1 MRKALLLALSL
12 SLFLHGHGQEEKKD
26 DKKIETGELHG
37 NFDIQAQY
45 YNPDSAI
52 GAPPVDERVRMNAF
66 GNLIYTKG
74 KFTAG
79 LRYESYQN
87 AILGFNDLYRGN
99 GIPYRFFQYS
109 MKDLDITVGNFY
121 EQFGNGQVLRAY
133 EERGLGIDNVF
144 DGVRLKYRPYSG
156 IEMKLL
162 IGKQRWYFQQ
172 SNGIV
177 RGLDFDFQLN
187 EIIEKWAEKK
197 TRVSFGGSAVSKYQ
211 DDQNTQY
218 TLPEN
223 VLALSGR
230 GDISIGDFAF
240 SGEYTYKYNDPG
252 LDNNFLYKPG
262 QTLFLSGS
270 YSTKG
275 LGINVSAKH
284 TDNMFFRSDRNNN
297 SVFNDM
303 MINYLPALT
312 KQHTYNLAATLYPY
326 ATQPRGEVAFQADLT
341 YKIPKKSKL
350 GGKYGTTIAVNYSVV
365 HNIDTTGLNDE
376 LTTRQGYSTNFLGYG
391 DRKYFQDF
399 NIEIS
404 RKFSKKFKAK
414 LTYLNFIYDME
425 IVQGLGGRETI
436 FADIVIADLLYKFNR
451 KTALRVELQSLTT
464 QQDQGNWATI
474 VSEFTYSPHWVV
486 GLINQYNYGNSDPSL
501 RLQYPFAT
509 VTYVTGANRL
519 TLSYGR
525 QRAGIFCVGGVCR
538 VVPASNGLSIA
549 VTSSF

>member
-1 MRKALLLALSL
+1 MRRIFGLVLAV
-12 SLFLHGHGQEEKKD
+12 FLGQYSVAQEAEKK
-26 DKKIETGELHG
+26 ESNGELHG

-45 YNPDSAI
+45 YNIDSAI

-79 LRYESYQN
+79 LRFESYQN

-99 GIPYRFFQYS
+99 GIPYRFFSYK
-109 MKDLDITVGNFY
+109 MDDLEITVGNFY
-121 EQFGNGQVLRAY
+121 EQFGNGQILRAY
-133 EERGLGIDNVF
+133 EERGLGVDNVF
-144 DGVRLKYRPYSG
+144 DGVRVKFTPYKG
-156 IEMKLL
+156 IQFKGL
-162 IGKQRWYFQQ
+162 IAKQRWYFDQ
-172 SNGIV
+172 SPGIV
-177 RGLDFDFQLN
+177 RGFDADFQVN
-187 EIIEKWAEKK
+187 EFIEPLSTAK
-197 TRVSFGGSAVSKYQ
+197 TKISLGGSAVSKYQ
-211 DDQNTQY
+211 TDENTRF

-230 GDISIGDFAF
+230 GKLSYEGF
-240 SGEYTYKYNDPG
+240 SLAGEYTHKFNDPT
-252 LDNNFLYKPG
+252 LDNGFIYKDG

-284 TDNMFFRSDRNNN
+284 TDNMFFRSDRDNN
-297 SVFNDM
+297 SVFNDV

-312 KQHTYNLAATLYPY
+312 RQHTYNLAATLYPY
-326 ATQPRGEVAFQADLT
+326 ATQPRGEVAFQADLI
-341 YKIPKKSKL
+341 YKIKKKTAL

-365 HNIDTTGLNDE
+365 HNIDTTWLNDD
-376 LTTRQGYSTNFLGYG
+376 LGARQGYETNFFGFG
-391 DRKYFQDF
+391 DRKYFSDF

-404 RKFSKKFKAK
+404 RKFNKKFKAK
-414 LTYLNFIYDME
+414 LTYINFIYDME
-425 IVQGLGGRETI
+425 IVQGLGGKPVVY
-436 FADIVIADLLYKFNR
+436 ADIVVADLLYKFNR

-474 VSEFTYSPHWVV
+474 VAEFTRSPHWVI
-486 GLINQYNYGNSDPSL
+486 GLINQYNYGNSDKDL

-509 VTYVTGANRL
+509 VTYVKNANRL
-519 TLSYGR
+519 TLAYGR

-538 VVPASNGLSIA
+538 VVPASNGMSVGI
-549 VTSSF
+549 TSSF

>member
-1 MRKALLLALSL
+1 MRRIFGLVLAV
-12 SLFLHGHGQEEKKD
+12 FLGQYSVAQEAEKK
-26 DKKIETGELHG
+26 ESNGELHG

-45 YNPDSAI
+45 YNIDSAI

-79 LRYESYQN
+79 LRFESYQN

-99 GIPYRFFQYS
+99 GIPYRFFSYK
-109 MKDLDITVGNFY
+109 MDDLEITVGNFY
-121 EQFGNGQVLRAY
+121 EQFGNGQILRAY
-133 EERGLGIDNVF
+133 EERGLGVDNVF
-144 DGVRLKYRPYSG
+144 DGVRVKFTPYKG
-156 IEMKLL
+156 IQFKGL
-162 IGKQRWYFQQ
+162 IAKQRWYFDQ
-172 SNGIV
+172 SPGIV
-177 RGLDFDFQLN
+177 RGFDADFQVN
-187 EIIEKWAEKK
+187 EFIEPLSTAK
-197 TRVSFGGSAVSKYQ
+197 TKISLGGSAVSKYQ
-211 DDQNTQY
+211 TDENTRF

-230 GDISIGDFAF
+230 GKLSYEGF
-240 SGEYTYKYNDPG
+240 SLAGEYTHKFNDPS
-252 LDNNFLYKPG
+252 LDNGFIYKDG

-284 TDNMFFRSDRNNN
+284 TDNMFFRSDRDNN
-297 SVFNDM
+297 SVFNDV

-312 KQHTYNLAATLYPY
+312 RQHTYNLAATLYPY
-326 ATQPRGEVAFQADLT
+326 ATQPRGEVAFQADLI
-341 YKIPKKSKL
+341 YKIKKKTAL

-365 HNIDTTGLNDE
+365 HNIDTTWLNDD
-376 LTTRQGYSTNFLGYG
+376 LGARQGYETNFFGFG
-391 DRKYFQDF
+391 DRKYFSDF

-404 RKFSKKFKAK
+404 RKFNKKFKAK
-414 LTYLNFIYDME
+414 LTYINFIYDME
-425 IVQGLGGRETI
+425 IVQGLGGKPVVY
-436 FADIVIADLLYKFNR
+436 ADIVVADLLYKFNR

-474 VSEFTYSPHWVV
+474 VAEFTRSPHWVI
-486 GLINQYNYGNSDPSL
+486 GLINQYNYGNSDKDL

-509 VTYVTGANRL
+509 VTYVKNANRL
-519 TLSYGR
+519 TLAYGR

-538 VVPASNGLSIA
+538 VVPASNGMSVGI
-549 VTSSF
+549 TSSF